1 MDDEL
6 VQRLRRN
13 LPRNYG
19 IKVLHLGYPVLGLR
33 IPRASVS
40 HFSKQDTDILYENL
54 YANMEQI
61 RPGEIEDVCIV
72 ADSDHISIE
81 PETFF
86 KPLIGT
92 SDSAI
97 ADVFRYAQK
106 NIAIDDAIIL
116 PPDTSEPDSSLV
128 EDIIPKDT
136 FVATENSTSQEIDPE
151 RSVFADILK
160 PVEGEEVSINKVP
173 DEHENLE
180 ANDNPEVQDSLESQ
194 EVPEEDYPVEEL
206 SFEAPVSLPDEIV
219 FEADQNESEEICVY
233 EPEVCV
239 ELTPKE
245 YVPILSHDELE
256 EELGDESR
264 VTKSES
270 SKLFDDL
277 KEDKTVGKIL
287 NDFARNSQKKRLAA
301 GRLKSG
307 RRAEVLTKSKRGRYV
322 RYRMP
327 GEKITDI
334 AIAPTVRAAA
344 HHAKDGKIE
353 IKKGDIREKVR
364 RRRISSLINI
374 VFDTSGSMDES
385 DKVQITTSVV
395 LALLKD
401 AYQRRDRVSLV
412 TYSGRSG
419 ELVLPFTSS
428 VEAAKRYLE
437 KVPFGGTTPMA
448 SGMLRGLDTLIR
460 EVKKEPSAVP
470 IMILVTDGTANS
482 PLHLGGNIRREIRQ
496 VCKQIADHRV
506 NILVVDISAT
516 GSMLAKEVAMKSNG
530 SYYHPMSLS
539 KEALYSAITQ
549 ERDQVTAFSVI

>member
-1 MDDEL
+1 MSEIEL

-19 IKVLHLGYPVLGLR
+19 IKVMHIGVPVLGLR
-33 IPRASVS
+33 IPRNSVS
-40 HFSKQDTDILYENL
+40 EFSKDDTEILYDNL
-54 YANMEQI
+54 YSNMEQI
-61 RPGEIEDVCIV
+61 RPDEVENIYIV
-72 ADSDHISIE
+72 ADSDHIVME
-81 PETFF
+81 PAVFF
-86 KPLIGT
+86 KPLIGV
-92 SDSAI
+92 SDSAVVAVFKSSQDNI
-97 ADVFRYAQK
+97 PSDDTLVLPADVA
-106 NIAIDDAIIL
+106 
-116 PPDTSEPDSSLV
+116 EPDISLV
-128 EDIIPKDT
+128 SNVIPEDT
-136 FVATENSTSQEIDPE
+136 FAQVPKKDIDNDLSE
-151 RSVFADILK
+151 KSVFSGML
-160 PVEGEEVSINKVP
+160 
-173 DEHENLE
+173 EHEGN
-180 ANDNPEVQDSLESQ
+180 ATVNDTDEEFEEFSF
-194 EVPEEDYPVEEL
+194 EVPPPASDVIFEEHALKASSPVCL
-206 SFEAPVSLPDEIV
+206 Y
-219 FEADQNESEEICVY
+219 ESEVL
-233 EPEVCV
+233 V

-245 YVPILSHDELE
+245 YVPILCH
-256 EELGDESR
+256 
-264 VTKSES
+264 
-270 SKLFDDL
+270 DDL
-277 KEDKTVGKIL
+277 EAEFKNESGVTSKRSGSEKMFEDLKDDKTVGKIL
-287 NDFARNSQKKRLAA
+287 NDFARNSQNKRLAT

-353 IKKGDIREKVR
+353 IKKSDIREKVR

-374 VFDTSGSMDES
+374 VFDTSGSMDEQE
-385 DKVQITTSVV
+385 KVQITTSVV

-448 SGMLRGLDTLIR
+448 SGLLRGMDTLVR

-482 PLHLGGNIRREIRQ
+482 PLHLGGNIRREVIQ
-496 VCKQIADHRV
+496 ICKQIASNHV
-506 NILVVDISAT
+506 NILVVDISDT
-516 GSMLAKEVAMKSNG
+516 GSRLAKEVAMQSNG
-530 SYYHPMSLS
+530 SYYHPKSLS

-549 ERDQVTAFSVI
+549 ERDQKTAFVAV

>member
-19 IKVLHLGYPVLGLR
+19 IKVLYLGYPVLGLR
-33 IPRASVS
+33 IPRNSVS
-40 HFSKQDTDILYENL
+40 EFSKQDTDILYENL

-61 RPGEIEDVCIV
+61 RPGEIGDVCIV
-72 ADSDHISIE
+72 ADSDYMSIE
-81 PETFF
+81 AETFF

-92 SDSAI
+92 SDSAL
-97 ADVFRYAQK
+97 ADVFRYAQDSV
-106 NIAIDDAIIL
+106 AIDDAIIL
-116 PPDTSEPDSSLV
+116 PPDISEPDSSLV
-128 EDIIPKDT
+128 EDMIPEDS
-136 FVATENSTSQEIDPE
+136 FVGTESSDPQEIDPE
-151 RSVFADILK
+151 RSIFADILE
-160 PVEGEEVSINKVP
+160 PVEDDISEAEVKA
-173 DEHENLE
+173 EQKNLE
-180 ANDNPEVQDSLESQ
+180 VNVNLEVQYSMEA
-194 EVPEEDYPVEEL
+194 PEEDYPVEEL
-206 SFEAPVSLPDEIV
+206 SFEAPASLPDEV
-219 FEADQNESEEICVY
+219 LLEAEYSESEEICIY

-239 ELTPKE
+239 DLTPKE

-256 EELGDESR
+256 EKLEVESR
-264 VTKSES
+264 VSKSES
-270 SKLFDDL
+270 GKLFDDL
-277 KEDKTVGKIL
+277 KEDRTVGKIL

-385 DKVQITTSVV
+385 DKVQITTGVV

-412 TYSGRSG
+412 TYSGRTG

-448 SGMLRGLDTLIR
+448 SGLLRGLDTLVR

-482 PLHLGGNIRREIRQ
+482 PLHLGGNIKREIMQ
-496 VCKQIADHRV
+496 VCKQVADHRV

-539 KEALYSAITQ
+539 KEALYSAIKQ
-549 ERDQVTAFSVI
+549 ERDQVTAFAA

>member
-173 DEHENLE
+173 DEQKNLE
-180 ANDNPEVQDSLESQ
+180 ANDNPEVQDSLESK

-206 SFEAPVSLPDEIV
+206 SFEAPFSLPDEIV
-219 FEADQNESEEICVY
+219 FEVDQNESEEICVY

-245 YVPILSHDELE
+245 YVPILSYDELE

-549 ERDQVTAFSVI
+549 ERDQVTAFAAQ

>member
-549 ERDQVTAFSVI
+549 ERDQVTAFAAQ

>member
-1 MDDEL
+1 MNDEL

-19 IKVLHLGYPVLGLR
+19 IKVMYLGFPVLGMR
-33 IPRASVS
+33 IPRNSVS
-40 HFSKQDTDILYENL
+40 EFSKQDTDILYENL
-54 YANMEQI
+54 YSHMDQI
-61 RPGEIEDVCIV
+61 RPDEIEDVCIV
-72 ADSDHISIE
+72 ADSDYMSME

-86 KPLIGT
+86 KPLFGT
-92 SDSAI
+92 SDSAL
-97 ADVFRYAQK
+97 ADAFRYSQK
-106 NIAIDDAIIL
+106 DIEVDDAVIL
-116 PPDTSEPDSSLV
+116 PPDTAEPDSSIV
-128 EDIIPKDT
+128 KDIIPEDT
-136 FVATENSTSQEIDPE
+136 FVRAEENKSQEADPE
-151 RSVFADILK
+151 RSIFADIPGFADEENVSEDDVQEGQESPK
-160 PVEGEEVSINKVP
+160 SPEESPVEVV
-173 DEHENLE
+173 
-180 ANDNPEVQDSLESQ
+180 
-194 EVPEEDYPVEEL
+194 
-206 SFEAPVSLPDEIV
+206 SFEAPVSDGDEV
-219 FEADQNESEEICVY
+219 VLETDQDESAEFYVHES
-233 EPEVCV
+233 EVCV

-245 YVPILSHDELE
+245 YVPILSHEELE
-256 EELGDESR
+256 EEFE
-264 VTKSES
+264 SES
-270 SKLFDDL
+270 APARSKSGKLLDDL

-374 VFDTSGSMDES
+374 VFDTSGSMDEHE
-385 DKVQITTSVV
+385 KVQITTSVV

-412 TYSGRSG
+412 TYSGRAG

-448 SGMLRGLDTLIR
+448 SGLLRGLDTLIR

-482 PLHLGGNIRREIRQ
+482 PLHLGGNIKREIMQ
-496 VCKQIADHRV
+496 VCKQIADHHV

-549 ERDQVTAFSVI
+549 ERDQVTSFA

>member
-1 MDDEL
+1 MTESEL

-19 IKVLHLGYPVLGLR
+19 IKVMYIGVPLLGLR
-33 IPRASVS
+33 IPKNSVS
-40 HFSKQDTDILYENL
+40 DFSKDDTEILYDNL
-54 YANMEQI
+54 YKNMEQI
-61 RPGEIEDVCIV
+61 RPDEIEDVYIV
-72 ADSDHISIE
+72 ADSDHMTME
-81 PETFF
+81 PGAFF
-86 KPLIGT
+86 TPLIGT
-92 SDSAI
+92 SDTAV
-97 ADVFRYAQK
+97 AAVFK
-106 NIAIDDAIIL
+106 NPQNNVPLDDAPVL
-116 PPDTSEPDSSLV
+116 TSEREETDSSLV
-128 EDIIPKDT
+128 TGPIPEAAFVDLAEKD
-136 FVATENSTSQEIDPE
+136 ASKYDPE
-151 RSVFADILK
+151 RSAFADILK
-160 PVEGEEVSINKVP
+160 PDTNKTKESTDEFAFESIRP
-173 DEHENLE
+173 
-180 ANDNPEVQDSLESQ
+180 P
-194 EVPEEDYPVEEL
+194 
-206 SFEAPVSLPDEIV
+206 V
-219 FEADQNESEEICVY
+219 FEESIFESSSPVCLH
-233 EPEVCV
+233 EPEVLV

-245 YVPILSHDELE
+245 YVHILSHNDLE
-256 EELGDESR
+256 EEFKFESKA
-264 VTKSES
+264 TSKKSGSE
-270 SKLFDDL
+270 KLFEDL

-287 NDFARNSQKKRLAA
+287 NEFAHNSQKKRLAL

-353 IKKGDIREKVR
+353 IKKSDIREKVR

-374 VFDTSGSMDES
+374 VFDTSGSMDEQE
-385 DKVQITTSVV
+385 KVQITTSVV

-448 SGMLRGLDTLIR
+448 SGLLRGLDTLLR
-460 EVKKEPSAVP
+460 ELKKEPSAVP

-482 PLHLGGNIRREIRQ
+482 PLHLGGNIRREIIQ
-496 VCKQIADHRV
+496 VCKQIAENHI
-506 NILVVDISAT
+506 NILVVDISDT
-516 GSMLAKEVAMKSNG
+516 GSRLVKEVAMQSNG
-530 SYYHPMSLS
+530 SYYHPKSLS
-539 KEALYSAITQ
+539 KEALYSAIKQ
-549 ERDQVTAFSVI
+549 ERDQKTAFVAV

>member
-180 ANDNPEVQDSLESQ
+180 ANDYTEVQDSLESK

-206 SFEAPVSLPDEIV
+206 SFEAPFSLPDEIV

>member
-1 MDDEL
+1 MSESEL

-19 IKVLHLGYPVLGLR
+19 IKVMHIGAPVLGLR
-33 IPRASVS
+33 IPRNSVS
-40 HFSKQDTDILYENL
+40 ELSKEDTETLYDKL
-54 YANMEQI
+54 YSNMEQI
-61 RPGEIEDVCIV
+61 RPAEIEDVYIV
-72 ADSDHISIE
+72 GDSDHMTMT
-81 PETFF
+81 PEAFF

-92 SDSAI
+92 SDTAV
-97 ADVFRYAQK
+97 AAVFK
-106 NIAIDDAIIL
+106 NQQDDAPQNYAIVL
-116 PPDTSEPDSSLV
+116 PAEMTDPDSSLV
-128 EDIIPKDT
+128 ADVLPEDT
-136 FVATENSTSQEIDPE
+136 FVQSAKKESHEDEHNK
-151 RSVFADILK
+151 SVFDDLLK
-160 PVEGEEVSINKVP
+160 P
-173 DEHENLE
+173 E
-180 ANDNPEVQDSLESQ
+180 ANETDEPTKEFT
-194 EVPEEDYPVEEL
+194 
-206 SFEAPVSLPDEIV
+206 FEGGHQAV
-219 FEADQNESEEICVY
+219 FEESIFEPYSPVCLH

-256 EELGDESR
+256 AEFESELI
-264 VTKSES
+264 TTSERS
-270 SKLFDDL
+270 SSEKLLEDL
-277 KEDKTVGKIL
+277 KDDKTVGKIL
-287 NDFARNSQKKRLAA
+287 NDFARGSQKKRLAT

-344 HHAKDGKIE
+344 QHAKDGKIE
-353 IKKGDIREKVR
+353 IKKSDIREKVR

-374 VFDTSGSMDES
+374 VFDTSGSMDEHE
-385 DKVQITTSVV
+385 KIQITTSVV

-448 SGMLRGLDTLIR
+448 SGLLRGLDTLIR

-482 PLHLGGNIRREIRQ
+482 PLHLGGNIRREIMQ
-496 VCKQIADHRV
+496 ICKQISDHHV
-506 NILVVDISAT
+506 NILVVDISNT
-516 GSMLAKEVAMKSNG
+516 GSGLSREVAMQSNG
-530 SYYHPMSLS
+530 SYYHPKSLS
-539 KEALYSAITQ
+539 KEALYSAIRQ
-549 ERDQVTAFSVI
+549 ERDEKTAFVAV

>member
-1 MDDEL
+1 MSDIEL

-19 IKVLHLGYPVLGLR
+19 IKVMFIGVPVLGLR
-33 IPRASVS
+33 IPRSSVS
-40 HFSKQDTDILYENL
+40 EMTSGDNDILYDHL
-54 YANMEQI
+54 YSNMDQI
-61 RPGEIEDVCIV
+61 RPDEIRDVYIV
-72 ADSDHISIE
+72 ADSDHVAME

-86 KPLIGT
+86 RPILGV
-92 SDSAI
+92 SDTAV
-97 ADVFRYAQK
+97 ADVIRNTQK
-106 NIAIDDAIIL
+106 EVPEDDVVIL
-116 PPDTSEPDSSLV
+116 PNDVAEPDSSVVADVLPEDTFTPVPDEEPV
-128 EDIIPKDT
+128 ED
-136 FVATENSTSQEIDPE
+136 DPE
-151 RSVFADILK
+151 RSAFADL
-160 PVEGEEVSINKVP
+160 
-173 DEHENLE
+173 LE
-180 ANDNPEVQDSLESQ
+180 P
-194 EVPEEDYPVEEL
+194 
-206 SFEAPVSLPDEIV
+206 LPDEDNAVVENAAVFEVVPSEGLDEVEEADETEDDAEPAEEFAFEETSDIV
-219 FEADQNESEEICVY
+219 FDEETSLSPSEVCLY
-233 EPEVCV
+233 EPEICV
-239 ELTPKE
+239 ELTPSE
-245 YVPILSHDELE
+245 YIPFLEHDELE
-256 EELGDESR
+256 EEL
-264 VTKSES
+264 SETS
-270 SKLFDDL
+270 ARERSVSEKLIEDL

-353 IKKGDIREKVR
+353 IKKSDIREKVR

-374 VFDTSGSMDES
+374 VFDTSGSMDETE
-385 DKVQITTSVV
+385 KVQITTSVV

-412 TYSGRSG
+412 TYSGRTG

-448 SGMLRGLDTLIR
+448 SGLLRGLDTLVR

-482 PLHLGGNIRREIRQ
+482 PLHLGGNIKREIKQ
-496 VCKQIADHRV
+496 ISKQIADHHV
-506 NILVVDISAT
+506 NLLVVDISNT
-516 GSMLAKEVAMKSNG
+516 GSRLAKEVAMHSNG
-530 SYYHPMSLS
+530 SYYHPKSLS
-539 KEALYSAITQ
+539 REALYSAIKQ
-549 ERDQVTAFSVI
+549 ERDSKTAFA